1 MDWIVTASLSAVLS
15 AGAALTQK
23 KALATLD
30 TAPFCFALTAAV
42 ALLSLP
48 LLSGAAAVPNDAVWV
63 VLAKSVMQAAAFW
76 CVMSA
81 LKHADISAALPL
93 LAVTPALTALIAW
106 GAIGERLSGSEW
118 AAMALIVTGA
128 ASVERTRAAGRPAPS
143 MSKGLR
149 YVGAALVIYALTS
162 VTDRYLL
169 TQRALHPLSL
179 LFWQHLCAA
188 VIFAGMMLVRRVP
201 FPSFASVPAPL
212 RWMIALTAL
221 LTIGYRYTEYDA
233 MRYAPAALVLSV
245 KRTSVI
251 MAAAAGGR
259 LFREPRTGIR
269 VAGALLIVAGGFLF
283 LL

>member
-1 MDWIVTASLSAVLS
+1 MDWLVTASLSAVLS

-23 KALATLD
+23 KALATLG
-30 TAPFCFALTAAV
+30 TVHFCFLLTAAV
-42 ALLSLP
+42 AVLSLP
-48 LLSGAAAVPNDAVWV
+48 LLTGAATVPTDAVWV
-63 VLAKSVMQAAAFW
+63 VLVKSVMQAAAFW

-106 GAIGERLSGSEW
+106 GAIGERLSGNEW
-118 AAMALIVTGA
+118 AAIALIMTGA
-128 ASVERTRAAGRPAPS
+128 ASVERTRSAGLPAQS
-143 MSKGLR
+143 MSRGLR
-149 YVGAALVIYALTS
+149 FVGAALVIYALTS

-188 VIFAGMMLVRRVP
+188 VIFGGVMMFHRAPLP
-201 FPSFASVPAPL
+201 PLSSVPVPL
-212 RWMIALTAL
+212 RWMIPLIAL

-259 LFREPRTGIR
+259 LFKEPRTLVR